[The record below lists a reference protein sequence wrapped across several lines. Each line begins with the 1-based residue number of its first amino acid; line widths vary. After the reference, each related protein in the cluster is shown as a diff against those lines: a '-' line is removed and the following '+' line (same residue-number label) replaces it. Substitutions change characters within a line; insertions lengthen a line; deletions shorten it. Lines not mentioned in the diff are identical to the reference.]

1 MNNLMLSYRLWK
13 MRRRVRPSR
22 EFRRA
27 LWAELEP
34 KLPRRSF
41 LQALAWQRLAVPV
54 GILLLSLGA
63 TTAYAYTSPSVAW
76 GNPLFQIKGRGENI
90 EDRLA
95 TTPESSARLRLKKM
109 QRRMA
114 EAEKIAET
122 KPEVA
127 EELIDAARG
136 EFIRGLDQA
145 AKISDVKL
153 RKEVLSKF
161 IKGDPEQLVRIQ
173 NIAEK
178 NPARFRDITERL
190 LEAEQRRL
198 ADKLI
203 QVKDEEIRI
212 LLERQMIK
220 REAMLDSLY
229 LDDFS
234 AQESELGE

>member
-1 MNNLMLSYRLWK
+1 MNSLMIKYRLWK

-27 LWAELEP
+27 LWAELEI

-41 LQALAWQRLAVPV
+41 LQALAWQRLAVPIGV
-54 GILLLSLGA
+54 LVLSLGA
-63 TTAYAYTSPSVAW
+63 TSVYAYTSPSVSW

-95 TTPESSARLRLKKM
+95 NTPEASARLRLKKM
-109 QRRMA
+109 QRRMS
-114 EAEKIAET
+114 EAEKIAQT
-122 KPEVA
+122 KPDVA

-136 EFIRGLDQA
+136 EFTRGLDQA
-145 AKISDVKL
+145 AKISDIKL

-161 IKGDPEQLVRIQ
+161 IKGDPEQLTRIQ
-173 NIAEK
+173 NIVEK

-203 QVKDEEIRI
+203 QVKDEEIRT
-212 LLERQMIK
+212 LLERRIK
-220 REAMLDSLY
+220 QREMMLDFLY
-229 LDDFS
+229 LDDLTLP
-234 AQESELGE
+234 EKDLE